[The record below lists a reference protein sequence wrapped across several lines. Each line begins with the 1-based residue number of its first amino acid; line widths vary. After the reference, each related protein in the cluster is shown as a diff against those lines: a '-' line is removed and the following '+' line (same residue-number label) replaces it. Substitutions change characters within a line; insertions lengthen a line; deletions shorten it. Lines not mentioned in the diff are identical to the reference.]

1 MFEIG
6 DYVAHY
12 KEGVCEVTAIGKL
25 DISCSDKKK
34 KYYTL
39 KPLYDVGGTLYTPV
53 DNEKKQIRKIIT
65 EEDAHA
71 LIEDMPNVDTL
82 WVPDEKRR
90 EALYK
95 EALLKNECRDWIAI
109 IKTSYLR
116 KMKRLASGKKVIN
129 VDDKY
134 LNIAEFFLYGE
145 LAVFLTSGNMN
156 AEAFVFCLGKR
167 KQKSAVHQYI
177 SRIFLPIDQ
186 ISTVRIQSF

>member
-34 KYYTL
+34 EYYTL
-39 KPLYDVGGTLYTPV
+39 KPLYDAGGTLYTPV

-71 LIEDMPNVDTL
+71 LIEDMPNVDIL

-145 LAVFLTSGNMN
+145 LAV
-156 AEAFVFCLGKR
+156 ALGMPKE
-167 KQKSAVHQYI
+167 KVKSYI
-177 SRIFLPIDQ
+177 VEHIGS
-186 ISTVRIQSF
+186 

>member
-39 KPLYDVGGTLYTPV
+39 KPLYDAGGTLYTPV
-53 DNEKKQIRKIIT
+53 DNEKNQIRKIIT

-71 LIEDMPNVDTL
+71 LIGDMPNVDTL
-82 WVPDEKRR
+82 RVPDEKRR

-145 LAVFLTSGNMN
+145 LAV
-156 AEAFVFCLGKR
+156 ALGMPKE
-167 KQKSAVHQYI
+167 KVKSYI
-177 SRIFLPIDQ
+177 
-186 ISTVRIQSF
+186 VEHVGA

>member
-53 DNEKKQIRKIIT
+53 DNEKKQIRKIVT

-95 EALLKNECRDWIAI
+95 
-109 IKTSYLR
+109 
-116 KMKRLASGKKVIN
+116 
-129 VDDKY
+129 
-134 LNIAEFFLYGE
+134 
-145 LAVFLTSGNMN
+145 
-156 AEAFVFCLGKR
+156 
-167 KQKSAVHQYI
+167 
-177 SRIFLPIDQ
+177 
-186 ISTVRIQSF
+186 